1 MFGRVTVGV
10 LAASLTVAGCGVESP
25 VAPLPTEAAT
35 IAAPSWPAIGGSPAT
50 LPAPSSPGAP
60 PTTAPSHRRTASSPR
75 PSRTSTQPPPASP
88 ACQGA
93 VVRTIDLT
101 ADELA
106 LIRAF
111 CLAVGAV
118 LRIENIGPGEVT
130 IDAPNLV
137 DQNYEAGVVEVRF
150 VRTGTVVVTI
160 PQNGRSYDVTVV
172 VR

>member
-1 MFGRVTVGV
+1 MPGRVTAVV
-10 LAASLTVAGCGVESP
+10 LAVSLTVAGCAAGSP

-35 IAAPSWPAIGGSPAT
+35 VAAPSQPASDAPDGDAPAT
-50 LPAPSSPGAP
+50 SPAPSSPGSPAA
-60 PTTAPSHRRTASSPR
+60 TPSRRRTAVSPR
-75 PSRTSTQPPPASP
+75 PSRTSTQPSP

-93 VVRTIDLT
+93 VVRTIDVA

-130 IDAPNLV
+130 TDAPDLV

-160 PQNGRSYDVTVV
+160 PQNGRSYDITVV